1 MRVMVRDAH
10 STSWPSGLRLREES
24 VPVWLAS
31 VAYLRARDFLG
42 VIRFSEEA
50 GEGSDAAE
58 ILAGELRSRRSVE
71 TRIAEDGRK
80 AVLVPP

>member
-1 MRVMVRDAH
+1 
-10 STSWPSGLRLREES
+10 
-24 VPVWLAS
+24 
-31 VAYLRARDFLG
+31 

-58 ILAGELRSRRSVE
+58 ILADELRSRRSVE